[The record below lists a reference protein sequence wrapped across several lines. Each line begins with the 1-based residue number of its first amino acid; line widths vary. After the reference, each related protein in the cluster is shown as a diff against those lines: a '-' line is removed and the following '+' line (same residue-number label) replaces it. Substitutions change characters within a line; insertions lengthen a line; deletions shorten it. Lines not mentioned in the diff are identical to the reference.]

1 MANSATARKTAPQG
15 GDDAAVIRRQ
25 LVWIFAVLAL
35 MVLGYGIWLW
45 GQDSGW
51 GNPDRAVAGHLERGE
66 AAFVAGRLDEAINQY
81 KRVVDKYPQNP
92 QAVQAR
98 TQLATAYQQQGRL
111 SDALAVLQNLANLLQ
126 GPADKPDLH
135 AYTLLQIGQVKASL
149 ADYPGAL
156 QAYQTVLQGYPKT
169 DWAGEAQSG
178 IGEVYQDQRQY
189 AKARES
195 YLTLVKAVPG
205 GFLAA
210 EAQTAIGACYEA
222 ESNTKAALKAYQ
234 LVLDKYPSAVWDT
247 AKARVDALKKTLEFE
262 SNKHRSRG

>member
-1 MANSATARKTAPQG
+1 MANAAVRKPAPKD
-15 GDDAAVIRRQ
+15 GDDGAVIRRQ
-25 LVWIFAVLAL
+25 LVWIIGVLVVA
-35 MVLGYGIWLW
+35 VLGYGVWLW

-51 GNPDRAVAGHLERGE
+51 GNPDRAVIHHLEQGE
-66 AAFVAGRLDEAINQY
+66 AAFVAGRLDDAVAHY
-81 KRVVDKYPQNP
+81 KRVVDKYPQHP

-111 SDALAVLQNLANLLQ
+111 SDALAVLQGLANLLQ

-149 ADYPGAL
+149 VDYNGAL
-156 QAYQTVLQGYPKT
+156 AAYQSVLQGYPKT

-178 IGEVYQDQRQY
+178 IGQVYQDQRQY
-189 AKARES
+189 TQAREA
-195 YLTLVKAVPG
+195 YQKLVKDVPG

-210 EAQTAIGACYEA
+210 EAQTSIGACYEA

-247 AKARVDALKKTLEFE
+247 AKARVDVLKKTLE
-262 SNKHRSRG
+262 SDTGKHRSRG

>member
-1 MANSATARKTAPQG
+1 MVNATVRKTAPKD

-25 LVWIFAVLAL
+25 LVWIIGTVAL
-35 MVLGYGIWLW
+35 VGLGCGVWMW

-51 GNPDRAVAGHLERGE
+51 GNPDRGVANHLEWGE
-66 AAFVAGRLDEAINQY
+66 AAFVAGRLDDAVSQY
-81 KRVVDKYPQNP
+81 KRVVDKYPQHP

-98 TQLATAYQQQGRL
+98 TQLATAYQQEGRL
-111 SDALAVLQNLANLLQ
+111 SDALAVLQGLAGQLK
-126 GPADKPDLH
+126 GPSDKPDLH

-149 ADYPGAL
+149 VDYNGAL
-156 QAYQTVLQGYPKT
+156 DAYQSVLQGYPKT

-178 IGEVYQDQRQY
+178 IGQVFQDQKQY
-189 AKARES
+189 AKAREA
-195 YLTLVKAVPG
+195 YQKLVKDVPG

-210 EAQTAIGACYEA
+210 EAQTSIGACFEA

-247 AKARVDALKKTLEFE
+247 AKARVDALKKTLESE
-262 SNKHRSRG
+262 TGKHRSRG